1 MTGDILRSWQ
11 ALPDLFARQVS
22 ASPSAV
28 AVTGPDGDLTYAELN
43 DRANRLALLLSSHG
57 AGPGATVAFS
67 LGRNLDYVVT
77 VLAIVKAGAAYV
89 PLDPVYP
96 DERIAMM
103 VSDAAPKVVVVQQ
116 ETAPRVRVSTSAGS
130 PSVVVVDAPDTLVA
144 LADGSDSEPVPPAA
158 DIRPAAERP
167 AYVLF
172 TSGSSGRP
180 KGVMVTH
187 ANIAALALDQIF
199 TTPAHRVV
207 LAHAPQ
213 CFDAATYELW
223 VPLLNGGRIV
233 LSPGVLEPDRLGQL
247 IAGHGVTGMF
257 LTASLF
263 NLCVEL
269 DPSVFSTLSEVL
281 VGGEACSS
289 PAMRAF
295 LEACP
300 QTRLRNGYGPTET
313 TTFATQHPTDREDTF
328 LPSVPIGRALDGDVV
343 LVLDEQLR
351 PVPVGGVGALYVAG
365 AGVALGYLGRPAAT
379 AERFVACPY
388 GPPGQRMYHTGDQVR
403 RLESGA
409 LEFLGRLDAQVKVR
423 GHRIEPGEIESA
435 LVSRPGVAQACVV
448 AHGDKADEKRLVGY
462 VVAESSCDLEELR
475 GHLRRVLPAHLVPDR
490 IIVID
495 ALPLTINGKADRTAL
510 AARPLPGGPV
520 DPSGDL
526 DDEPEHGVAALWKSL
541 NLPLLGLHD
550 EFLTAGVSSLD
561 LARFTFRLRRMR
573 DSGLSLA
580 DVFKAGS
587 LANVASRLRS
597 STQSKPAD
605 QFVPVDAG
613 RPRPEPLR
621 LSSGQFGLWH
631 LTQFSET
638 TAAYHVPLLIPMRTE
653 VDPKALGAAL
663 RAVVARHES
672 LRTVFPTA
680 DGEPFQKVLCADVAH
695 PAVRTWDVHPDELD
709 LVVRR
714 LASEPFDL
722 TEDLPLRAEVLRT
735 GLSQTVV
742 LLVLHH
748 IACDGWSIAP
758 ICRDLASAY
767 RDAVQGRLPNLAA
780 LPAQYADHSL
790 WQEAVFASG
799 RDGAGPAARQ
809 RDFWAQTLAELPT
822 ELHGLTDQ
830 PREASN
836 AAGAVSA
843 FWEPPLHQALYE
855 TAGDHR
861 VTLFMVLQA
870 GLAAVLTHRSGSS
883 DIPLGTVVAG
893 RGDPVLEDLAGY
905 FVNSLTLRTDTS
917 GDPSFTQLL
926 DRVRAST
933 LLAFD
938 NQDLPFQQVV
948 EVVRPQRKFGRN
960 PLFQTALVLQNTPWP
975 MTDLNGDPAEVLVP
989 PNGTSKFDLYLE
1001 FRERRDAYGARG
1013 GLECRAEFS
1022 AQLYDKAT
1030 VVELLT
1036 QMERLLSTAA
1046 HDPSL
1051 KISKLPATD
1060 AKEPTHMPLP
1070 LSSLFEDQAASHAE
1084 EIALSSAEGELTYR
1098 ELNSRANRLAR
1109 LLIRHGAGRGRPVA
1123 LALRRSPHQIVAVLA
1138 VLKAGSCYLPLD
1150 PERAAEQIPHM
1161 VEDSAPVLVLSEVG
1175 LMNRLPDALRPDVL
1189 LLDSPQTQR
1198 LLAAERASDLTDED
1212 RQRPVTGNDPAYIMY
1227 TSGSTGRPK
1236 GVVVTQAN
1244 IADFALDAVFQTPAQ
1259 DRVLIHSPLG
1269 FDASTYELWVPL
1281 LNGRQMILAPAGPLD
1296 IESLAGCIRERRITA
1311 LLLTA
1316 SLFQL
1321 LAQEDPASLEN
1332 VSQLWTGGEAVPPE
1346 AVRQVLLN
1354 CPGLTVIDAY
1364 GPTEATV
1371 AITTHSLDQAGQVPE
1386 TVPVGRPLGAHQIYL
1401 LDEHLRQV
1409 APGEVAE
1416 LYVAGP
1422 GVADGYVN
1430 RPVLTAARFVACPFG
1445 PPGARMYR
1453 TGDLARVQAD
1463 GAFVLIG
1470 RTDDQ
1475 LKIRGRRIEPG
1486 EVEHAVRRH
1495 PQVLGTAVV
1504 AHGASP
1510 ADKRLVGY
1518 YTAEA
1523 DLSPAAL
1530 RAWLIGELPDQL
1542 VPDLMVRLD
1551 QLPLTANGK
1560 TDRAMLTAL
1569 PLEIAPSA
1577 GPAAVPQ
1584 SDLTRKV
1591 AAHCAEV
1598 LGIRHIGPGDD
1609 FFGHGGTSMLATRL
1623 VARIVRSFELR
1634 PKDSRNLLKALLHDS
1649 TVDALAGAVA
1659 RALTP
1664 DQATA
1669 PQRTVPDFAAESV
1682 LDAGLGFPRQREGS
1696 HRRPQH
1702 ALLTGATG
1710 FLGAHLLADLLS
1722 RSDMTVHCL
1731 VRAADDAAAT
1741 LRIKEALTTY
1751 GLDGPDLDTARIIAV
1766 AGDLAGDR
1774 LGLSP
1779 EHHAW
1784 LSDNIDLIYH
1794 NAAWVN
1800 FLYPYSA
1807 LSPVNVE
1814 GTRQMIRLAAGGRS
1828 KALHYISTQAVFSS
1842 AGLFGVRAVDE
1853 ADVPSHPDHLFMGYP
1868 ETKWV
1873 SEELIRKA
1881 GGQGMRYAIH
1891 RPHDVTGHSK
1901 SGNWKTDGF
1910 LCTLIKTFVAMG
1922 AAPDCNL
1929 PMDFTPVDLVTGAI
1943 VQISLDLPADG
1954 SAHHL
1959 NNPRYAILGD
1969 LVRHLNEAGHQ
1980 VDQIP
1985 WDQWI
1990 DRLLAFT
1997 GERPESGI
2005 APFTPLFT
2013 ERWGAQRK
2021 SVVELYLEDSMPIL
2035 SCVRTWKLVG
2045 ELTGTSCP
2053 PTEDLLSGYIG
2064 QLTANGFLTSEN
2076 RGD

>member
-11 ALPDLFARQVS
+11 TLPDLFARQVS
-22 ASPSAV
+22 ASPSVV

-57 AGPGATVAFS
+57 AGPGGTVAFS

-77 VLAIVKAGAAYV
+77 VVAIVKVGAAYL

-103 VSDAAPKVVVVQQ
+103 VSDAAPEVVVVQE
-116 ETAPRVRVSTSAGS
+116 ETAPRVRVSIAAVS
-130 PSVVVVDAPDTLVA
+130 PSVVVVDAPATLAA
-144 LADGSDSEPVPPAA
+144 LADGPGSAPVPPVA
-158 DIRPAAERP
+158 DSRPAAERP

-172 TSGSSGRP
+172 TSGSSGPP
-180 KGVMVTH
+180 KGVVVTH
-187 ANIAALALDQIF
+187 ANVAALALDQTF
-199 TTPAHRVV
+199 TTSAHRVV

-233 LSPGVLEPDRLGQL
+233 LSSGALEPDRLGQL
-247 IAGHGVTGMF
+247 IADHGVTGMF
-257 LTASLF
+257 LTTSLF
-263 NLCVEL
+263 NVCVEL
-269 DPSVFSTLSEVL
+269 DPSVFSTMSEVL
-281 VGGEACSS
+281 TGGEACSP

-295 LEACP
+295 LDACP
-300 QTRLRNGYGPTET
+300 QTTLRHVYGPTEA

-351 PVPVGGVGALYVAG
+351 PVPVGEAGALYVAG

-388 GPPGQRMYHTGDQVR
+388 GPPGGRMYRTGDQVR
-403 RLESGA
+403 RLEGGA
-409 LEFLGRLDAQVKVR
+409 LEFLGRLDGQVKVR

-435 LVSRPGVAQACVV
+435 LVSRPEVARACVV
-448 AHGDKADEKRLVGY
+448 AHGEKAEEKRLVGY
-462 VVAESSCDLEELR
+462 VVAESSCGPEELR

-490 IIVID
+490 IIVLD
-495 ALPLTINGKADRTAL
+495 ALPLTVNGKTDRSAL
-510 AARPLPGGPV
+510 AARPLPGRRV
-520 DPSGDL
+520 DPRGDL
-526 DDEPEHGVAALWKSL
+526 DDAQEHDVAALWASL
-541 NLPLLGLHD
+541 NLPPLGVHD
-550 EFLTAGVSSLD
+550 EFLAGGVSSLD
-561 LARFTFRLRRMR
+561 LARFTYRLRRVR
-573 DSGLSLA
+573 ESGLSLA
-580 DVFKAGS
+580 DVFAARS
-587 LANVASRLRS
+587 LAGVAGLLRS
-597 STQSKPAD
+597 SAKSQSAD
-605 QFVPVDAG
+605 QFAPVEAG

-653 VDPKALGAAL
+653 VDPTALGAAL
-663 RAVVARHES
+663 RALVARHES
-672 LRTVFPTA
+672 LRTVFPIA
-680 DGEPFQKVLCADVAH
+680 DGEPSQKVLGADAAH
-695 PAVRTWDVHPDELD
+695 PPVRTWDIHPDELD
-709 LVVRR
+709 VVVRR

-722 TEDLPLRAEVLRT
+722 SGDLPLRAEILRA
-735 GLSQTVV
+735 GPSQSVV
-742 LLVLHH
+742 LLVVHH

-758 ICRDLASAY
+758 LCRDLASAY
-767 RDAVQGRLPNLAA
+767 RDAAQGRLPTLAG

-790 WQEAVFASG
+790 WQEAIFTSG

-809 RDFWAQTLAELPT
+809 REFWACTLAELPT
-822 ELHGLTDQ
+822 ELHGLTDR

-836 AAGAVSA
+836 VGGAVSA
-843 FWEPPLHQALYE
+843 VWEPPLHKALCAI
-855 TAGDHR
+855 AGAHR

-870 GLAAVLTHRSGSS
+870 GLAAVLTHRSQST

-893 RGDPVLEDLAGY
+893 RSDPVLEDLAGY

-917 GDPSFTQLL
+917 GDPRFAQLL
-926 DRVRAST
+926 DRVRSST

-938 NQDLPFQQVV
+938 HQDLPFEKVV
-948 EVVRPQRKFGRN
+948 EVVRPQREFGRN

-975 MTDLNGDPAEVLVP
+975 TTDLNGVPTAVLVP

-1001 FRERRDAYGARG
+1001 FRERRDADGTCG
-1013 GLECRAEFS
+1013 GLECRAEFN
-1022 AQLYDKAT
+1022 AQLYDKAS
-1030 VVELLT
+1030 VADLLT
-1036 QMERLLSTAA
+1036 QLEQLVSTAA
-1046 HDPSL
+1046 RDPSL
-1051 KISKLPATD
+1051 KISELPAPD

-1070 LSSLFEDQAASHAE
+1070 LSSLFEDQAARHAQE
-1084 EIALSSAEGELTYR
+1084 VALSSADGELTYG
-1098 ELNSRANRLAR
+1098 ELNARANRLAR
-1109 LLIRHGAGRGRPVA
+1109 LLVRHGAGRGRPVA

-1150 PERAAEQIPHM
+1150 PERAAEQIPH
-1161 VEDSAPVLVLSEVG
+1161 VIEDSVPVLVLSEVG
-1175 LMNRLPDALRPDVL
+1175 LVNRLPDAPRPDAL
-1189 LLDSPQTQR
+1189 LVDSPQTER

-1212 RQRPVTGNDPAYIMY
+1212 RQRPFTGNDPAYIMY

-1244 IADFALDAVFQTPAQ
+1244 IADFARDAVFRTPAQ
-1259 DRVLIHSPLG
+1259 DRVLVHSPLG

-1281 LNGRQMILAPAGPLD
+1281 LNGRHMVLAPAGPLD
-1296 IESLAGCIRERRITA
+1296 IETLAGCIRERRITA

-1346 AVRQVLLN
+1346 AVRQALLR

-1371 AITTHSLDQAGQVPE
+1371 AITTHSLDQADQVPE

-1401 LDEHLRQV
+1401 LDERLQQV

-1430 RPVLTAARFVACPFG
+1430 RPLLTAAHFVACPFG

-1463 GAFVLIG
+1463 GTFVLIG
-1470 RTDDQ
+1470 RADDQ

-1486 EVEHAVRRH
+1486 EVEHAMRSH
-1495 PQVLGTAVV
+1495 PQVSASAVV

-1510 ADKRLVGY
+1510 TDKRLVGY
-1518 YTAEA
+1518 YTAEG
-1523 DLSPAAL
+1523 DLAPAAL
-1530 RAWLIGELPDQL
+1530 RAWLTSELSDHL

-1551 QLPLTANGK
+1551 QLPLTANDK
-1560 TDRAMLTAL
+1560 TDRAQLTAL
-1569 PLEIAPSA
+1569 PLDIASSSSA
-1577 GPAAVPQ
+1577 AGVPQ

-1591 AAHCAEV
+1591 AALCAEV
-1598 LGIRHIGPGDD
+1598 LGIRQIAPDDD
-1609 FFGHGGTSMLATRL
+1609 FFGKGGTSLLATRL
-1623 VARIVRSFELR
+1623 VARIVRAFELR
-1634 PKDSRNLLKALLHDS
+1634 PEDSRNLLKVLLHDS
-1649 TVDALAGAVA
+1649 TAEALAGAVE

-1664 DQATA
+1664 DEATA
-1669 PQRTVPDFAAESV
+1669 PQRTVPDFAAESA
-1682 LDAGLGFPRQREGS
+1682 LDAGLNFPHQDEGS

-1710 FLGAHLLADLLS
+1710 FLGAHFLADLLS
-1722 RSDMTVHCL
+1722 RSDLTVHCL
-1731 VRAADDAAAT
+1731 VRATDDAAAMQ
-1741 LRIKEALTTY
+1741 RIKEALTTY
-1751 GLDGPDLDTARIIAV
+1751 GLDGPDLDTARIVAV

-1853 ADVPSHPDHLFMGYP
+1853 MDIPSHPDHLFMGYP

-1873 SEELIRKA
+1873 SEELIRRA
-1881 GGQGMRYAIH
+1881 GTQGLRYAIH

-1954 SAHHL
+1954 SSHHL

-1985 WDQWI
+1985 WDQWT

-1997 GERPESGI
+1997 RERPASGI

-2035 SCVRTWKLVG
+2035 SCVRTWKLVQ
-2045 ELTGTSCP
+2045 ELTGASCP
-2053 PTEDLLSGYIG
+2053 PTEDLLGSYVG
-2064 QLTANGFLTSEN
+2064 QLTTNGFLTSEN